1 MAEKSSNFTVV
12 GGGGLLGWYTR
23 SMSRDLGLVLV
34 RQVVDINGLTVD
46 CRMSPTGVEVNQ
58 AIGFR

>member
-34 RQVVDINGLTVD
+34 RQVVDINASHSRLQNVSHG
-46 CRMSPTGVEVNQ
+46 RGS
-58 AIGFR
+58 